1 VRRMPLHPT
10 GAASAGDRRRRRTD
24 DRPLLERYAAGRD
37 RADRDRLVRRYLP
50 LARHVAHQYD
60 GPREPF
66 DDLFQVACVGLVH
79 AIDRFDPAREVPFL
93 SYALPTMHGEV
104 KRHFRDRSWSVRV
117 PRGMQELRLSI
128 DRATAEL
135 AATGRRAPTVPE
147 LAEYLGATPER
158 VLEGI
163 EGARAYQA
171 CSLEAPDDNG
181 EDHDGGGTLGD
192 AIPTVEPGYGAAEDR
207 ATLDR
212 LLRALPVRERR
223 VIELRYRHDLTQ
235 AEIAECVGVSA
246 MHVSRMLRRSIAQLQ
261 EAA

>member
-1 VRRMPLHPT
+1 MPDHH
-10 GAASAGDRRRRRTD
+10 ASARPSTGDRRRRAAD
-24 DRPLLERYAAGRD
+24 DRPLLERYADRRD
-37 RADRDRLVRRYLP
+37 RRDRDLLVRRYLP

-79 AIDRFDPAREVPFL
+79 AIDRFDPARGVPFL

-117 PRGMQELRLSI
+117 PRGVQELKLSI

-135 AATGRRAPTVPE
+135 AATTRRAPTVSD
-147 LAEYLGATPER
+147 LADHLGATTEH

-163 EGARAYQA
+163 EGAGAYQA
-171 CSLEAPDDNG
+171 CSLEAPDGASD
-181 EDHDGGGTLGD
+181 DDSGGTLGD
-192 AIPTVEPGYGAAEDR
+192 TLATVERGYGAAEDR

-212 LLRALPVRERR
+212 MLKVLPVRDRR
-223 VIELRYRHDLTQ
+223 VLELRYRHDLTQ
-235 AEIAECVGVSA
+235 AEIGECVGVSA
-246 MHVSRMLRRSIAQLQ
+246 MHVSRIIRRSITQLQ
-261 EAA
+261 DAA

>member
-1 VRRMPLHPT
+1 VRRMPPRPA
-10 GAASAGDRRRRRTD
+10 GAASTGDRRRRAD
-24 DRPLLERYAAGRD
+24 DRPLLERYAAGRG

-117 PRGMQELRLSI
+117 PRGMQELKLRI
-128 DRATAEL
+128 DRATVEL

-147 LAEYLGATPER
+147 LAEYLGATPDTVR
-158 VLEGI
+158 EGI
-163 EGARAYQA
+163 EGAQAYQA
-171 CSLEAPDDNG
+171 CSLDAPDD
-181 EDHDGGGTLGD
+181 DDAHDGAGTLGD
-192 AIPTVEPGYGAAEDR
+192 AIATEERGYGAAEDR
-207 ATLDR
+207 ATLDT
-212 LLRALPVRERR
+212 LLRVLPVRERR

-235 AEIAECVGVSA
+235 AEIAERVGVSP
-246 MHVSRMLRRSIAQLQ
+246 MHVSRIIRRSIVQLQ